1 MTKRTV
7 IPRPGQLLRALIK
20 AGNYRSYL
28 VDLGLDKNLDDLA
41 GEANARQSSAFELM
55 QDIEDAC
62 CKALVEDCG
71 HEWAQFFRLAWFRAR
86 DALQVLA
93 QRVDTSPM
101 TLEKGG
107 ELFAQQF
114 AVPMLSGFIN
124 LTVSLRCGGSV
135 EAWLT
140 NPLRAWFAFAV
151 SQSGIAEQR
160 LLDNLAIDLDA
171 DQRTIDRWLSGEP
184 IGKLSWPY
192 APKVAA
198 ILGKKVGEPDV
209 NLLTGGLLVACAF
222 QSLLPEI
229 REAVRRDCVLRK
241 QQPWALENAIAKM
254 NQEGYSP
261 EQIAGTLAAVHPDKP
276 SLQVSHETIYT
287 AIYAMPRGE
296 LRTEVIGWLRF
307 GHAKRRPRARGED
320 RRGKIPGMVSIHDRQ
335 PEVDERLV
343 PGHWEG
349 DLIKGAYNR
358 SAVGT
363 LVERT
368 TLFTVLA
375 KMDTASTESAVKGFG
390 HVLGRIEAQKRLS
403 MTYDQGRE
411 MAAHQQLTEESGVK
425 VYFADPHS
433 PWQRGINE
441 NTNGLLRQY
450 LPKGTDLS
458 GFTQDDL
465 DKIAWQL
472 NTRPRKSLGFK
483 CPVEL
488 FMPDAFDFKQHHAA
502 LFALGT

>member
-1 MTKRTV
+1 MEKKYKQLSLEERTMIQTQLSLGYKPGRIAQELGRSASTVSRELKRNGWV
-7 IPRPGQLLRALIK
+7 QAQQPRCPGRP
-20 AGNYRSYL
+20 R
-28 VDLGLDKNLDDLA
+28 LA
-41 GEANARQSSAFELM
+41 GGYRAEA
-55 QDIEDAC
+55 
-62 CKALVEDCG
+62 G
-71 HEWAQFFRLAWFRAR
+71 HRRAR
-86 DALQVLA
+86 ACSIKPRTLRRLQ
-93 QRVDTSPM
+93 PG
-101 TLEKGG
+101 TL
-107 ELFAQQF
+107 L
-114 AVPMLSGFIN
+114 
-124 LTVSLRCGGSV
+124 
-135 EAWLT
+135 W
-140 NPLRAWFAFAV
+140 
-151 SQSGIAEQR
+151 
-160 LLDNLAIDLDA
+160 
-171 DQRTIDRWLSGEP
+171 
-184 IGKLSWPY
+184 
-192 APKVAA
+192 
-198 ILGKKVGEPDV
+198 
-209 NLLTGGLLVACAF
+209 
-222 QSLLPEI
+222 
-229 REAVRRDCVLRK
+229 DCVTDYLK
-241 QQPWALENAIAKM
+241 T
-254 NQEGYSP
+254 GYSP

-296 LRTEVIGWLRF
+296 LRTEVIGWLR
-307 GHAKRRPRARGED
+307 
-320 RRGKIPGMVSIHDRQ
+320 
-335 PEVDERLV
+335 
-343 PGHWEG
+343 
-349 DLIKGAYNR
+349 
-358 SAVGT
+358 
-363 LVERT
+363 
-368 TLFTVLA
+368 
-375 KMDTASTESAVKGFG
+375 FG